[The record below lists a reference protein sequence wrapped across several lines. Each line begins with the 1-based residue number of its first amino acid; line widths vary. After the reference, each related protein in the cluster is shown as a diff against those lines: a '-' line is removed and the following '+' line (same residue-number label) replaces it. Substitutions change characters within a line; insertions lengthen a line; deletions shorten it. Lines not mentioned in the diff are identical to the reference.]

1 MAQFSKERV
10 KWVGFSDLDIS
21 GNLSYSGLY
30 GVHNNGAGGGG
41 GGGLSSVTPRLLFSH
56 GLGGVC
62 LYCTENPGC
71 CICLQSQSLNTLFS
85 LVYLISLW
93 SVNI

>member
-30 GVHNNGAGGGG
+30 GVHNNGAGGAF
-41 GGGLSSVTPRLLFSH
+41 LSNSQVAIFSWPGRRVPLLH
-56 GLGGVC
+56 
-62 LYCTENPGC
+62 
-71 CICLQSQSLNTLFS
+71 
-85 LVYLISLW
+85 
-93 SVNI
+93 

>member
-1 MAQFSKERV
+1 MGSSLSLGLLLNVLRSLSKWKTTFMAQFSKERV

-41 GGGLSSVTPRLLFSH
+41 GARGGLS
-56 GLGGVC
+56 
-62 LYCTENPGC
+62 
-71 CICLQSQSLNTLFS
+71 
-85 LVYLISLW
+85 
-93 SVNI
+93 